1 MRARYSSV
9 AALIVLVFAAIL
21 ISINAVAS
29 VQSTNRMSTQAL
41 ASTCRLSAVA
51 LDSAASSGV
60 DELEAL
66 ASYAELNQYDFCL
79 FDKDGKV
86 KYTNCVQ
93 DVALDEVDYSHIGT
107 GELELYRNYHNGT
120 VDMYSYAMLTL
131 SDGRVLRVAEP
142 CYSLANW
149 MVDHIVINILLTGV
163 AMLVT
168 YILVY
173 AVLNRQHRMIA
184 RIIGVLEDFSEGH
197 YSSRIEG
204 LEGDSLA
211 QTEQFNAAV
220 SRLEEHV
227 FKQGTRNRALNNVM
241 NQMRSGIVVV
251 DSSMKVILLSSV
263 AKQLLGIIG
272 NAEGQYIGNAS
283 KDVPLEK
290 AFTEAMGHDGVYTC
304 EVAARTETGRAHR
317 PLRLYI
323 SAMMQDGKVV
333 GMLAMVED
341 ISELR
346 RLEQVRTDFAAN
358 VSHELKTPLTSIRGF
373 VETLDAG
380 AIDNPQMA
388 RKFLRII
395 MLETERLTRLINDIL
410 SISKL
415 ESGADEVETER
426 IRIDKMA
433 MDVCDMLTIHAGD
446 KQVTLNCHMNA
457 QPVYIVGNHDRTE
470 QMLINLIENG
480 IKYNKPGGSVTVKIF
495 TNEQRTECYISISD
509 TGIGIAEEH
518 LPRLFERFYRVDKG
532 RSRSMGGTGLGLA
545 IVKHIVRTMNGL
557 IEVHSKLDEGTEF
570 LITLPLAAEGD
581 KGTVGN
587 KLDDDEF
594 QDMN

>member
-1 MRARYSSV
+1 
-9 AALIVLVFAAIL
+9 
-21 ISINAVAS
+21 
-29 VQSTNRMSTQAL
+29 
-41 ASTCRLSAVA
+41 
-51 LDSAASSGV
+51 
-60 DELEAL
+60 
-66 ASYAELNQYDFCL
+66 
-79 FDKDGKV
+79 
-86 KYTNCVQ
+86 
-93 DVALDEVDYSHIGT
+93 
-107 GELELYRNYHNGT
+107 
-120 VDMYSYAMLTL
+120 MLTL

-142 CYSLANW
+142 CYSLGNW

-173 AVLNRQHRMIA
+173 AVLNRQHRMIS
-184 RIIGVLEDFSEGH
+184 RIIDVLEDFSEGH

-204 LEGDSLA
+204 VEGDSVA

-290 AFTEAMGHDGVYTC
+290 AFSEAMGHDGVYTC

-457 QPVYIVGNHDRTE
+457 QPVYIIGNHDRTE

-495 TNEQRTECYISISD
+495 TNEQKTECYISISD

>member
-1 MRARYSSV
+1 MRARYASV
-9 AALIVLVFAAIL
+9 AALIVLVFATIL
-21 ISINAVAS
+21 ILINAVAS
-29 VQSTNRMSTQAL
+29 VQSANRMSTQAL
-41 ASTCRLSAVA
+41 ASACRLSASV
-51 LDSAASSGV
+51 LDSAANSGV

-66 ASYAELNQYDFCL
+66 ASYAELDQYDFCL
-79 FDKDGKV
+79 FDGDGKIR
-86 KYTNCVQ
+86 YTNCVT
-93 DVALDEVDYSHIGT
+93 DVALDEVDASHIASG
-107 GELELYRNYHNGT
+107 GLQLYRNYHNDT
-120 VDMYSYAMLTL
+120 VDMYSYAVMTL
-131 SDGRVLRVAEP
+131 ANGDLLRLAEP
-142 CYSLANW
+142 CYSLGNW
-149 MVDHIVINILLTGV
+149 MLEHILVNLLLTMV

-168 YILVY
+168 YVVVY
-173 AVLNRQHRMIA
+173 TLLNRQHRMIS

-204 LEGDSLA
+204 VEGDSVA

-227 FKQGTRNRALNNVM
+227 FRQGTRNRALNNVM
-241 NQMRSGIVVV
+241 NQMKSGMLVV
-251 DSSMKVILLSSV
+251 DSHMKVVLLSAV
-263 AKQLLGIIG
+263 GKQLLGITG
-272 NAEGQYIGNAS
+272 NAEGQYIATAS

-290 AFTEAMGHDGVYTC
+290 AFSEAMGQDGVYTC
-304 EVAARTETGRAHR
+304 EVAARTETGRAHK

-323 SAMMQDGKVV
+323 SSMMQDGKVV
-333 GMLAMVED
+333 GMLALVED

-415 ESGADEVETER
+415 ESGSDEVETER

-433 MDVCDMLTIHAGD
+433 EDICDMLSIHASE
-446 KQVTLNCHMNA
+446 KQVKLHCHRN
-457 QPVYIVGNHDRTE
+457 QEPVYIIGNHDRTE

-480 IKYNKPGGSVTVKIF
+480 IKYNKPGGSVSVKMF
-495 TNEQRTECYISISD
+495 TNEQKTECYISISD

-545 IVKHIVRTMNGL
+545 IVKHIVRTMNGT

-570 LITLPLAAEGD
+570 LITLPLAAAGD
-581 KGTVGN
+581 KGTMGD

-594 QDMN
+594 DDMN